1 VFDELEEEMLGRIVE
16 AAMGASDALAELRLG
31 CAAFL
36 DAAMDPAFQR
46 IVLLD
51 APAVMGW
58 RAWRE
63 ADARHG
69 LGLVTAVLTAAM
81 DAGQIERRPVEPL
94 GHVLLAA
101 LNEAALLVAGSD
113 DQRAARVTVGETIDH
128 LIAAL

>member
-1 VFDELEEEMLGRIVE
+1 
-16 AAMGASDALAELRLG
+16 
-31 CAAFL
+31 
-36 DAAMDPAFQR
+36 
-46 IVLLD
+46 
-51 APAVMGW
+51 
-58 RAWRE
+58 
-63 ADARHG
+63 
-69 LGLVTAVLTAAM
+69 M